1 MSNTNANNRPSNQ
14 RYGVGSKVRS
24 LVTAQ
29 GLEAGCCYT
38 VEMTNQMRSFVGTF
52 TTVAVRAG
60 GEVHYVSNPHLVLQE
75 VGPEAADEPPIPATP
90 AEPPRF
96 HNRPHAITAERTFSG
111 HEILRI
117 SAKDPAGL
125 FATRRK
131 VAAFMYELAADMER
145 QSEQL
150 GASWTIT
157 VDVESA
163 TVFIALGANDD
174 AARAEEFAA
183 DVIAA
188 YC

>member
-24 LVTAQ
+24 RVTAQ
-29 GLEAGCCYT
+29 GLEAGRCYT

-60 GEVHYVSNPHLVLQE
+60 NEVHYVSNPHLVLQE

-90 AEPPRF
+90 AEPRRF
-96 HNRPHAITAERTFSG
+96 HNRTYAIKAERTFSG
-111 HEILRI
+111 HQLLHVIAEN
-117 SAKDPAGL
+117 PAGP

-131 VAAFMYELAADMER
+131 VAAFLYELAADMER
-145 QSEQL
+145 QSERL

-163 TVFIALGANDD
+163 TVFLALGANDD
-174 AARAEEFAA
+174 AARAEQFAA

>member
-1 MSNTNANNRPSNQ
+1 MSDTNANDLPSNQ

-29 GLEAGCCYT
+29 GLEAGRCYT
-38 VEMTNQMRSFVGTF
+38 VEMTNQMRTFAGTF

-60 GEVHYVSNPHLVLQE
+60 GEVRYVSNPHLVLQE
-75 VGPEAADEPPIPATP
+75 VGPEATDEPIPAAQ
-90 AEPPRF
+90 AEPRF
-96 HNRPHAITAERTFSG
+96 HNGTYAITAERTSFG
-111 HEILRI
+111 HQILHVI
-117 SAKDPAGL
+117 AENPAGP

-145 QSEQL
+145 QSERL
-150 GASWTIT
+150 GASWTIG

-163 TVFIALGANDD
+163 NVFIGLRASAD
-174 AARAEEFAA
+174 AARAEQFAV
-183 DVIAA
+183 DVIAS